1 MSNLIN
7 KVLNLI
13 KSKKQYHQITLV
25 FILLILIVISLT
37 QLSDIQ
43 KNRALLK
50 NAKSDNVYVANK
62 YNLIEGRFKFNQ
74 LMNLVCENPIKIFGI
89 QNKGFIKE
97 GYDADFT
104 IVDMNKKIVIKN
116 ENIES
121 KCGWSPFNDVEFK
134 GTPVATIIA
143 GKTKMKD
150 GKIIG
155 DPEGTPLE
163 FN

>member
-25 FILLILIVISLT
+25 FILLILVVISLT

-74 LMNLVCENPIKIFGI
+74 LINESENINSLLINISKNYNLANFQISQENAQKFIRFEVDDLRILTKLTNIFGQENFIKIT
-89 QNKGFIKE
+89 KVS
-97 GYDADFT
+97 
-104 IVDMNKKIVIKN
+104 IVPSKINYK
-116 ENIES
+116 
-121 KCGWSPFNDVEFK
+121 VEISY
-134 GTPVATIIA
+134 T
-143 GKTKMKD
+143 
-150 GKIIG
+150 
-155 DPEGTPLE
+155 
-163 FN
+163 

>member
-25 FILLILIVISLT
+25 FILLILVVISLT

-50 NAKSDNVYVANK
+50 NAKSDYVYVANK

-74 LMNLVCENPIKIFGI
+74 LVNESENVNSLLINISKNYNLANFQISQENAQKFIRFEVDDLRLLTKLTNVFGQENFIKIT
-89 QNKGFIKE
+89 KVS
-97 GYDADFT
+97 
-104 IVDMNKKIVIKN
+104 IVP
-116 ENIES
+116 S
-121 KCGWSPFNDVEFK
+121 KTNYKVE
-134 GTPVATIIA
+134 IYYS
-143 GKTKMKD
+143 
-150 GKIIG
+150 
-155 DPEGTPLE
+155 
-163 FN
+163 

>member
-25 FILLILIVISLT
+25 FILMILVVISLT

-50 NAKSDNVYVANK
+50 NAKSDYVYVANK

-74 LMNLVCENPIKIFGI
+74 LVNESENVNSLLINISKNYNLANFQISQENAQKFIRFEVDDLRLLTKLTNVFGQENFIKIT
-89 QNKGFIKE
+89 KVS
-97 GYDADFT
+97 
-104 IVDMNKKIVIKN
+104 IVP
-116 ENIES
+116 S
-121 KCGWSPFNDVEFK
+121 KTNYKVE
-134 GTPVATIIA
+134 IYYS
-143 GKTKMKD
+143 
-150 GKIIG
+150 
-155 DPEGTPLE
+155 
-163 FN
+163 

>member
-50 NAKSDNVYVANK
+50 NAKSDYVYVANK
-62 YNLIEGRFKFNQ
+62 YNLIEGRFNFNQ
-74 LMNLVCENPIKIFGI
+74 LINESENINSLLINISKNYNLANFQISQENAQKFIRFEVDDLRLLAKLTNVFGQENFIKIT
-89 QNKGFIKE
+89 KVS
-97 GYDADFT
+97 
-104 IVDMNKKIVIKN
+104 IVPMKTNYK
-116 ENIES
+116 
-121 KCGWSPFNDVEFK
+121 VE
-134 GTPVATIIA
+134 IYYS
-143 GKTKMKD
+143 
-150 GKIIG
+150 
-155 DPEGTPLE
+155 
-163 FN
+163 